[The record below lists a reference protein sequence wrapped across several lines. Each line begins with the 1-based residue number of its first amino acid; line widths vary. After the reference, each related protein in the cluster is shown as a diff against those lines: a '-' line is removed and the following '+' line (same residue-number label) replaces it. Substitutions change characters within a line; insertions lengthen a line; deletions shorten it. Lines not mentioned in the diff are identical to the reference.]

1 MGRSACRRR
10 DHGVHVSL
18 PRLLHRGDECGSSRC
33 GRHLRLRATRDG
45 PMGRLPVR
53 RLRQR
58 RVCADPC
65 CHLLLHRVLSRQ
77 HVRYRLA
84 GLVLVDRDLW
94 PVSRAEHPRH
104 RALVS
109 RHPCH
114 HAHIACDSSAVLR
127 PCRSAYRH
135 RPLGI
140 EHRRR
145 WNGTRRRLRPAL
157 SVRHTRCPR
166 RLAVRGMALSR
177 DRGAAAGGRGIHRPA
192 ARHAEGN
199 PARARDAHRDGLPD
213 RGDQPRA
220 QRCRRLQTRH
230 VWRTDPRRLPG
241 LVRQCRRHS
250 AGAHRPVGADREFS
264 RHCLWPRAPDLRARP
279 GPATFRQRSR
289 ERTRCTRRPTSRSS
303 PAPRSASPS

>member
-1 MGRSACRRR
+1 MLSEAQARSPVGPYGFLREAAAAALCRHLVSVGAWRRRRDIRAFLRLELWARGRRMGRFACRRG

-65 CHLLLHRVLSRQ
+65 GHLLLHRVLSRQ

-114 HAHIACDSSAVLR
+114 HAHIARDFSAVLR
-127 PCRSAYRH
+127 SCRSAYRH

-140 EHRRR
+140 EHRR
-145 WNGTRRRLRPAL
+145 
-157 SVRHTRCPR
+157 
-166 RLAVRGMALSR
+166 
-177 DRGAAAGGRGIHRPA
+177 
-192 ARHAEGN
+192 
-199 PARARDAHRDGLPD
+199 
-213 RGDQPRA
+213 
-220 QRCRRLQTRH
+220 
-230 VWRTDPRRLPG
+230 
-241 LVRQCRRHS
+241 
-250 AGAHRPVGADREFS
+250 
-264 RHCLWPRAPDLRARP
+264 
-279 GPATFRQRSR
+279 
-289 ERTRCTRRPTSRSS
+289 
-303 PAPRSASPS
+303 